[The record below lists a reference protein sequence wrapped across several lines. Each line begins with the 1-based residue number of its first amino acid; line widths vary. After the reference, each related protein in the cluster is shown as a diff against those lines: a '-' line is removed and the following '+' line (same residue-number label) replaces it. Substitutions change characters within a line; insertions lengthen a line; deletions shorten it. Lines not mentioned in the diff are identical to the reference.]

1 MSKYTTELRFICETL
16 ADKTESVGLND
27 TTDVINSARPKIF
40 NFQYPIFDVL
50 YKPTLE
56 TKILRHFYT
65 REIGQETYGLW
76 KLRLEARMNEIMPY
90 YNKLYQSE
98 LLEFNP
104 LYDTDINTIGHR
116 DDSGEGSSDTT
127 FGGQDVETKGGSD
140 TYTEAMKN
148 DEWRLFSDTPQGGI
162 DGIEA
167 ASDPS
172 LNSNGYLTNATHILG
187 DTDGSENTTEYG
199 GTRTTDYG
207 RTTNTDVEHDND
219 IDYTE
224 HVYGYRGKSP
234 SKSLKEFRETMLNID
249 MMVIREL
256 EDLFFQL
263 W

>member
-1 MSKYTTELRFICETL
+1 MSKYTTEVRFICEQVSGL
-16 ADKTESVGLND
+16 DESVGYNNVEE
-27 TTDVINSARPKIF
+27 VISSARPKIF
-40 NFQYPIFDVL
+40 DFSYPIFDDA
-50 YKPTLE
+50 YKPVLE
-56 TKILRHFYT
+56 TKILKHYYT

-76 KLRLEARMNEIMPY
+76 KLRLNAKMNEIMPY
-90 YNKLYQSE
+90 YNKLYESE
-98 LLEFNP
+98 LIEFNP

-116 DDSGEGSSDTT
+116 DDSGTGSSDTT
-127 FGGQDVETKGGSD
+127 LGGQDVETRGGSD

-172 LNSNGYLTNATHILG
+172 LNSKGYLTNATHILG

-207 RTTNTDVEHDND
+207 RTSDTDIAHDND

-224 HVYGYRGKSP
+224 HVYGYRGRNP
-234 SKSLKEFRETMLNID
+234 SKSLKEFRETFLNID
-249 MMVIREL
+249 MLVINEL
-256 EDLFFQL
+256 KDLFFQL